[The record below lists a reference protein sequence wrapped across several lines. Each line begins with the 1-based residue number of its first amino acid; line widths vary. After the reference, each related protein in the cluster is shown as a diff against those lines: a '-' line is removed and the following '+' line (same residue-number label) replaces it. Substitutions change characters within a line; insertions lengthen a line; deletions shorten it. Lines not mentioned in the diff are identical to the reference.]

1 MTETSSP
8 APVPLMAKTKVNLYF
23 QIQSNLLSSYSFH
36 NIHSPFIGYGNRV
49 RMQAMQ
55 MSDWTDQQLRE
66 KRLVKEQEEFA
77 NQLLHAQNKQFT

>member
-1 MTETSSP
+1 
-8 APVPLMAKTKVNLYF
+8 
-23 QIQSNLLSSYSFH
+23 
-36 NIHSPFIGYGNRV
+36 
-49 RMQAMQ
+49 MQAMQ